1 MNYSSDLHTHTI
13 VSGHA
18 YSTLFENIDFC
29 AKNGI
34 EILGTS
40 EHGPAMPNAPHY
52 WYFGNLK
59 VVPRVINGVT
69 ILRGCEANILDVDGN
84 IDLNEYNTTHLD
96 YLIASLH
103 ENVFS
108 PNTLENNMN
117 AVIKAVENN
126 NKVEILGHLGNPCYE
141 FDYET
146 IVKFAKDKN
155 IMIEIN
161 NSSMIGNSRKGS
173 DSNCTKIAE
182 LCKKYGTKLILSS
195 DAHICFSIGQF
206 KESIDMLKSID
217 FPEELIMN
225 DPKKLIAHLKSK
237 GRLTDL

>member
-1 MNYSSDLHTHTI
+1 MKYSSDLHTHTI

-18 YSTLFENIDFC
+18 YSTLLENVDFC

-40 EHGPAMPNAPHY
+40 EHGPAMPNSPHY

-69 ILRGCEANILDVDGN
+69 ILRGCEANILDTDGT
-84 IDLNEYNTTHLD
+84 IDLDEYNQTHLD
-96 YLIASLH
+96 YLIASFH

-117 AVIKAVENN
+117 ALFKAVENN
-126 NKVEILGHLGNPCYE
+126 EKIEILGHLGNPAYE
-141 FDYET
+141 FDYEK
-146 IVKFAKDKN
+146 IVKLAKDRD

-161 NSSMIGNSRKGS
+161 NSSMLGNSRKGS

-182 LCKKYGTKLILSS
+182 LCKKYGAKIILNS

-225 DPKKLIAHLKSK
+225 DPERLIAHLKNK